1 MAFRAVLQG
10 KSCVI
15 ADQSGSGKT
24 LAYLCPII
32 QRLRQDE
39 EAALADGKS
48 AKSVT
53 SPRCPRVIVLAPTAE
68 LASQVLNNCRM
79 ISKSGI
85 PFRSMVATGGFKQK
99 TQLDTLDQGLDVLI
113 ATPGRF
119 LYLYQ
124 QGFVQLSHLQW
135 YVRTHKYSPFNCI
148 KFTSIFFFPFKTLLF
163 QLPAIF
169 SL

>member
-1 MAFRAVLQG
+1 MAFQSVFQG
-10 KSCVI
+10 KSCII

-39 EAALADGKS
+39 EAALAQ
-48 AKSVT
+48 AKSPI
-53 SPRCPRVIVLAPTAE
+53 SENSSRCPRVIVLAPTAE
-68 LASQVLNNCRM
+68 LASQVLHNCRL

-85 PFRSMVATGGFKQK
+85 PFRSMVATGGFKQR
-99 TQLDTLDQGLDVLI
+99 TQLETLDQGLDVLV

-124 QGFVQLSHLQW
+124 QGFVQLSHLHW
-135 YVRTHKYSPFNCI
+135 YS
-148 KFTSIFFFPFKTLLF
+148 
-163 QLPAIF
+163 
-169 SL
+169 